1 MDVFWKMGIGH
12 NGSDRTPLHSTTP
25 QGDRVFPGLSDL
37 KGKLH

>member
-1 MDVFWKMGIGH
+1 MFSERLVLVLMEAIAL
-12 NGSDRTPLHSTTP
+12 RLTPPTP